1 MTYFILLPHQIN
13 YNIRPWISDIVWPLV
28 LPVQP
33 MSVLSGRD
41 KNVDNPTPT

>member
-1 MTYFILLPHQIN
+1 MTYFILLSHQIN